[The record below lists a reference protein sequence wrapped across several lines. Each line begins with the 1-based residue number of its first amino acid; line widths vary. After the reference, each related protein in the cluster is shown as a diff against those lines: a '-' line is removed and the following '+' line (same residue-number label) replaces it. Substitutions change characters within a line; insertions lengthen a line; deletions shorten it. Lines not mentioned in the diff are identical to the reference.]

1 MGLFAALFVLS
12 TRTAFAVGDVVVSGR
27 DVVVRDVV
35 ARDVARDV
43 VVTSGDVV
51 VSVHE

>member
-27 DVVVRDVV
+27 DVVV
-35 ARDVARDV
+35 
-43 VVTSGDVV
+43 TSGEGV